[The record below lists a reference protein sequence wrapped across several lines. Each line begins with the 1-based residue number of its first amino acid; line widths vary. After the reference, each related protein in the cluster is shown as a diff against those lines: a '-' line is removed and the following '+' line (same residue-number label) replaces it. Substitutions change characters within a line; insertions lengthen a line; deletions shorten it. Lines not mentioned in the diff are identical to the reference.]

1 MRVAWV
7 HPTWRDLVIERLA
20 ADTELRRRFL
30 GRCGP
35 YGVALALSTRGGAAG
50 DRQLPLIAGDEDWD
64 AIGDRI
70 YALAP
75 ELEPRQA
82 VTVLAAV
89 DHLLELLPDDAL
101 PAAEVMTLA
110 RLALERFGEL
120 WENSHAVITLPC
132 IDAWL
137 SVATRLQPPPRPTFL
152 GVTWANLLPTQLP
165 DPDDFTEVQ
174 RFTDWQSLCEVV
186 RDFSFELLNELGYG
200 ARQRDLMQAWHA
212 RLYVGRMVEEQI
224 GTSSVDDAFIEESRA
239 RRISDSV
246 IRRVLVDL

>member
-20 ADTELRRRFL
+20 A
-30 GRCGP
+30 
-35 YGVALALSTRGGAAG
+35 
-50 DRQLPLIAGDEDWD
+50 DEDWD

-120 WENSHAVITLPC
+120 WDSHAVITLPC

-200 ARQRDLMQAWHA
+200 ARQRDLMQAWRA

>member
-20 ADTELRRRFL
+20 GDSELRRHFL

-35 YGVALALSTRGGAAG
+35 HGVALALSTRGGAAG
-50 DRQLPLIAGDEDWD
+50 ERQLPLVARDEDWD
-64 AIGDRI
+64 ATGDRI

-75 ELEPRQA
+75 ELEPREA
-82 VTVLAAV
+82 VIVLAAI
-89 DHLLELLPDDAL
+89 DHLLEAVSDDAL
-101 PAAEVMTLA
+101 LAGEAVALA

-137 SVATRLQPPPRPTFL
+137 SVAARLQPPPRPTFL

-165 DPDDFTEVQ
+165 DPDDLTEVQ

-186 RDFSFELLNELGYG
+186 GDFSFELLTELGYR
-200 ARQRDLMQAWHA
+200 AHQRDLVQAFRA
-212 RLYVGRMVEEQI
+212 RLYARGILEEQI
-224 GTSSVDDAFIEESRA
+224 GASSVDDAFIEESRA
-239 RRISDSV
+239 RLLSDSV